1 MLLRWLCDSVENN
14 SVRSYY
20 FCKVN
25 VSSNNSYPE
34 QVQVLHLINYEIG
47 LQLLEESY
55 IFFLFYKHGN
65 LLDKSKVH
73 QSEILFRFGTPD
85 SWGLLGLSFKIHLFQ
100 LFTVCQCIELSKV
113 KLQAVAVL
121 KNLIWKFMHTFPND
135 VHLIW

>member
-55 IFFLFYKHGN
+55 IFFLFYKHG
-65 LLDKSKVH
+65 
-73 QSEILFRFGTPD
+73 IY
-85 SWGLLGLSFKIHLFQ
+85 
-100 LFTVCQCIELSKV
+100 
-113 KLQAVAVL
+113 
-121 KNLIWKFMHTFPND
+121 
-135 VHLIW
+135 